1 MKWKTFI
8 DFGKWWFSE
17 YSKIGF
23 QTLLSPQ
30 GKSVTCDLTKDQ
42 IKHVMSD
49 NRCVGYN
56 YKDSQ

>member
-8 DFGKWWFSE
+8 DFGKWWFAE

-23 QTLLSPQ
+23 ETLLSPQ
-30 GKSVTCDLTKDQ
+30 DKSVTCNLSKDQ
-42 IKHVMSD
+42 IKRVMNG